1 MFSRKREREN
11 RRWWCGKHAACACTV
26 SVPSSLSFPP
36 QETGTYDD
44 DPLDA
49 QNQINMSARRSSG
62 PEDAVVDPF
71 GSTQEI
77 GPGATTLGGG
87 VNEFD
92 NTHVIG
98 SSAGSPGPS
107 RAPVAG
113 GGNNN
118 SRGGAGNGGGKQQQR
133 GSASGTMKTRTVAD
147 LRAARESRA
156 NEALKMKDEQL
167 RILQDQNN
175 QLLRNL
181 DRCVRV

>member
-1 MFSRKREREN
+1 M
-11 RRWWCGKHAACACTV
+11 
-26 SVPSSLSFPP
+26 SV
-36 QETGTYDD
+36 
-44 DPLDA
+44 
-49 QNQINMSARRSSG
+49 RRSSG
-62 PEDAVVDPF
+62 PRDVVVDPF

-98 SSAGSPGPS
+98 SSAGSPAPS
-107 RAPVAG
+107 CAPVAG
-113 GGNNN
+113 GGDKN
-118 SRGGAGNGGGKQQQR
+118 SRGGGGSGRGKQQQG
-133 GSASGTMKTRTVAD
+133 GSASGTAVKTRTVAD

-181 DRCVRV
+181 DRCVHVWWGEETLLASALLGGSAIGEG